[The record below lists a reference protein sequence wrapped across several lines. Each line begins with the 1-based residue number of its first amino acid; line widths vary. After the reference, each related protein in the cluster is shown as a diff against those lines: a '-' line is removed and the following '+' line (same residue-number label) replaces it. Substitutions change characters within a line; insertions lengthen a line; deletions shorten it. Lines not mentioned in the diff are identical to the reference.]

1 MEQHLKRH
9 WSALELDKILERLA
23 QEAAS
28 PAAAEAARALTPQTG
43 LSNVQALLDETWDA
57 YTLLAKFGAPGF
69 GGLLDVSNPL
79 RRAEAGG
86 ALNMAELLRIGGVLR
101 TLRGIVAWREK
112 SAGLKTHLDDYFDGI
127 QPNKYLEE
135 QIFNAIDSEEEMND
149 NASPTLANIR
159 RKIRAASA
167 RVREKLD
174 SMVHSAYYQ
183 KFLQEPIVT
192 QRGGRFVVPVK
203 SEHRSEVPGLVHDS
217 SGSGATVFIEPMAVV
232 EANNEVRVLQN
243 EERDEINRILQEL
256 SAECGS
262 FASGIIRGW
271 KLAVKLD
278 LLFAKAS
285 LGYRMKATLPVL
297 NADGVIDLKRARHP
311 LIDPKRVVATDIRLG
326 KDFDTLVIT
335 GPNTGG
341 KTVAL
346 KTLGLLTLMTACG
359 LLIPVSDKSEIAVF
373 DRVLADIGDEQSI
386 EQSLST
392 FSAHMTNIISI
403 LGDADSQSLVLL
415 DELGA
420 GTDPVEG
427 AALATAILEEL
438 RQKGARIAATTHYA
452 ELKAYALDTPGVE
465 NGSCE
470 FDVATLKPTY
480 RLLIG
485 VPGRSN
491 AFAISRRLGMPESVV
506 SRAQSLVNTE
516 NTQFER
522 VVGQLEDA
530 RRALDEERSEAQRV
544 REEARKALAE
554 AEAKKAEIET
564 NAQKTLDRAREQAS
578 LLVSRTRGQADAILN
593 ELEERRKQKNKLLSA
608 QQKAHLNAGLR
619 KLENTADPVQRRRHT
634 DYTLPRALKPGDVVE
649 LFDLGRQATVLNVDG
664 SRVLVQAGAI
674 KTQTDVKN
682 LRLVPESEQRR
693 QERRRARAVTRQFS
707 SAAAPSTLD
716 LRGQT
721 VEEALSNVDLFLDN
735 AARCNLTQVTII
747 HGKGTGALRKAVQEH
762 LKHHAAVKSFRLG
775 VYGEGESG
783 VTVAELK

>member
-9 WSALELDKILERLA
+9 WSALELDKILDRLA

-262 FASGIIRGW
+262 LRRG
-271 KLAVKLD
+271 L
-278 LLFAKAS
+278 S
-285 LGYRMKATLPVL
+285 
-297 NADGVIDLKRARHP
+297 ADG
-311 LIDPKRVVATDIRLG
+311 
-326 KDFDTLVIT
+326 
-335 GPNTGG
+335 N
-341 KTVAL
+341 
-346 KTLGLLTLMTACG
+346 
-359 LLIPVSDKSEIAVF
+359 
-373 DRVLADIGDEQSI
+373 
-386 EQSLST
+386 
-392 FSAHMTNIISI
+392 
-403 LGDADSQSLVLL
+403 
-415 DELGA
+415 
-420 GTDPVEG
+420 
-427 AALATAILEEL
+427 
-438 RQKGARIAATTHYA
+438 
-452 ELKAYALDTPGVE
+452 
-465 NGSCE
+465 
-470 FDVATLKPTY
+470 
-480 RLLIG
+480 
-485 VPGRSN
+485 
-491 AFAISRRLGMPESVV
+491 SR
-506 SRAQSLVNTE
+506 
-516 NTQFER
+516 
-522 VVGQLEDA
+522 
-530 RRALDEERSEAQRV
+530 
-544 REEARKALAE
+544 
-554 AEAKKAEIET
+554 
-564 NAQKTLDRAREQAS
+564 
-578 LLVSRTRGQADAILN
+578 
-593 ELEERRKQKNKLLSA
+593 
-608 QQKAHLNAGLR
+608 
-619 KLENTADPVQRRRHT
+619 
-634 DYTLPRALKPGDVVE
+634 
-649 LFDLGRQATVLNVDG
+649 
-664 SRVLVQAGAI
+664 
-674 KTQTDVKN
+674 
-682 LRLVPESEQRR
+682 
-693 QERRRARAVTRQFS
+693 
-707 SAAAPSTLD
+707 
-716 LRGQT
+716 
-721 VEEALSNVDLFLDN
+721 
-735 AARCNLTQVTII
+735 
-747 HGKGTGALRKAVQEH
+747 
-762 LKHHAAVKSFRLG
+762 
-775 VYGEGESG
+775 
-783 VTVAELK
+783 